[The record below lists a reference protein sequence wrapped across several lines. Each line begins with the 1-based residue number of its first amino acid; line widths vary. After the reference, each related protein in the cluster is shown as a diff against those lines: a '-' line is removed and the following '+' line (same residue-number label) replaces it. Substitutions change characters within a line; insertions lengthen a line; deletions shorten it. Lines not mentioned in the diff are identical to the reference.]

1 MASLALIKTQVES
14 RIPGALTVYA
24 RPELETIPTGIAA
37 LDNQTGG
44 IPKGALTQ
52 ICASPETSS
61 GKTTLLLSLLAQ
73 ATGKDHFC
81 ALVDAG
87 DCFDPASGAAAG
99 VCLSRLLWVRCGG
112 KHRLKPVEQ
121 AFKAADILV
130 QNGGFGV
137 IAVDLSNVEER
148 LVRKIPLATWFR
160 FSRVVEKM
168 PTALVFLTPSAVAT
182 SCAALTLHLGCK
194 GPRWSGERTVSHG
207 CLLATVEFDL
217 EIRRTH
223 AKKPVAS
230 VRPDFTAR
238 PQWA

>member
-1 MASLALIKTQVES
+1 
-14 RIPGALTVYA
+14 
-24 RPELETIPTGIAA
+24 
-37 LDNQTGG
+37 
-44 IPKGALTQ
+44 
-52 ICASPETSS
+52 
-61 GKTTLLLSLLAQ
+61 
-73 ATGKDHFC
+73 
-81 ALVDAG
+81 
-87 DCFDPASGAAAG
+87 
-99 VCLSRLLWVRCGG
+99 
-112 KHRLKPVEQ
+112 
-121 AFKAADILV
+121 
-130 QNGGFGV
+130 V

-217 EIRRTH
+217 EIGRTH
-223 AKKPVAS
+223 AKKPAAS